1 MIDPFNV
8 ALLGMTAVIVLVVL
22 GMPIA
27 FVTAAVGMGGLI
39 VLRGFGPA
47 AVLAGGVPHSEVSSY
62 TLVVIPF
69 FIMMG
74 SFAASAGI
82 TTDLYKMAKAWV
94 GHLPGG
100 LAIAT
105 TWGTA
110 LWSAISGSST
120 ATAAVMGRMAVPEM
134 LAHGYDK
141 KLAAGSV
148 AAGAAMDALIPPSVV
163 MIVYGLLTESSIG
176 PLLIAGFIPGFM
188 EAGTFAILIYVMA
201 RRNPALGPPAERV
214 AWGKRAASVFKAG
227 NWAFLAIFL
236 AVFGGIYLGV
246 FTPTEAGGIGAF
258 GTFLT
263 ALFLGRLTRHTL
275 TEGLLETGKVSVMIF
290 IIIAGVL
297 IFSRLLAFSGFTQ
310 TATDFIVSLPV
321 SRWWILIGF
330 LIVYLILGCFLDAIG
345 MMALTLPIFGPIVEK
360 LGFDMI
366 WFGILVVKM
375 IEIAL
380 ITPPVGLN
388 VYVLRGAVPQVPT
401 ADIFRGVVPFLWVQ
415 LVNVGVIMLFPEV
428 VLYLPRTMGLTK

>member
-1 MIDPFNV
+1 MIDPFTV
-8 ALLGMTAVIVLVVL
+8 ALIGMAAVLVLVAL

-39 VLRGFGPA
+39 WLRGFGAA

-62 TLVVIPF
+62 TLVVVPF
-69 FIMMG
+69 FILMG

-134 LAHGYDK
+134 LSYGYDRR
-141 KLAAGSV
+141 LASGCV
-148 AAGAAMDALIPPSVV
+148 AAGAAMDALIPPSVI

-188 EAGTFAILIYVMA
+188 EATTFALLIYVMA
-201 RRNPALGPPAERV
+201 RRNPAIGPPAPAVPWAER
-214 AWGKRAASVFKAG
+214 GASVLKAG
-227 NWAFLAIFL
+227 NWAFLLIFL
-236 AVFGGIYLGV
+236 TVFGGIYFGV

-263 ALFLGRLTRHTL
+263 ALGLGRLSRQALVHGML
-275 TEGLLETGKVSVMIF
+275 DTGKVTVMIF

-310 TATDFIVSLPV
+310 RATDFIVSLPIPPMAV
-321 SRWWILIGF
+321 VVGF
-330 LIVYLILGCFLDAIG
+330 MLVYLVLGCFLDAIG
-345 MMALTLPIFGPIVEK
+345 MMALTLPIFGPVVER

-388 VYVLRGAVPQVPT
+388 VYVLRGAVPQVST
-401 ADIFRGVVPFLWVQ
+401 ADIFRGIVPFLI
-415 LVNVGVIMLFPEV
+415 VNFANVAVLMLFPEL
-428 VLYLPRTMGLTK
+428 VLWLPRTMGLTK

>member
-1 MIDPFNV
+1 MIDPFTV
-8 ALLGMTAVIVLVVL
+8 ALIGMIAVIVLVAL

-39 VLRGFGPA
+39 ALRGFGPA

-74 SFAASAGI
+74 SFASSAGI

-188 EAGTFAILIYVMA
+188 EAGTFAVLIYVIA
-201 RRNPALGPPAERV
+201 WRKPALAPPAERV
-214 AWGKRAASVFKAG
+214 AWPERAASVFKAG

-275 TEGLLETGKVSVMIF
+275 LEGLLETGKVSVMIF

-330 LIVYLILGCFLDAIG
+330 LLVYLILGCFLDAIG

-388 VYVLRGAVPQVPT
+388 VYVLRGAVAQVST
-401 ADIFRGVVPFLWVQ
+401 AEIFRGVVPFLVVQ
-415 LVNVGVIMLFPEV
+415 AINVAVIMLFPQL
-428 VLYLPRTMGLTK
+428 VLWLPRTMGLTQ